1 MTSQSSEDV
10 AFQLLGWSKD
20 EGGVS
25 LQSRA
30 AADTVNDNLDAFRRA
45 VDILSSQKGQL
56 SFVAAGV
63 EGSCSENGGAL
74 MDSLLV
80 VKGYCRL
87 IKCSLSAAAST
98 VDLSKDAVDL
108 IKNLGNKLNAAL
120 REQLQEMDKKKKKE
134 KSTTNYPGDVVKKK
148 SSLRNKVVLFY
159 FKFLEDTVYGHTKKQ
174 MRLLGPTYRGVCDVA
189 ASFISLLQAEKRQ
202 MDAFVTTF
210 LPSIGWDG
218 LSSIHNDAT
227 KLIKVWI
234 EANGFFERS
243 IQHLLSLQ
251 DTHLNKMHQL
261 LPVNNQSLPSPDNSS
276 TETITRVATFLL
288 ARISSLVFIMKEL
301 DQHTKST
308 NVIATCAEDTNSNA
322 NNHDSNDLMR
332 SITARV
338 VKISRLS
345 LVAKSNLDQ
354 CTDKERAFLEAII
367 GLGSKAANSLGKTF
381 CRELE
386 LAKGESINVGLKCLL
401 ESSEVEVDNNS
412 IDVALEASGKLNL
425 MSVILGKLFA
435 SNQIAKVRIDS
446 MITFCETMLFE
457 EVPKCYQILA
467 SSSNPYNRQA
477 NEVVRNFVDTLESAT
492 HFITEKPHDNNDNPP
507 QPSKEMMHQHH
518 ELLRWMHISESHPLS
533 NELLL
538 RAVQRRILSSCLA
551 SSEDWKHD
559 ASNLIALMCQL
570 MFHKETS
577 TSHRRN
583 ISILLVRL
591 LSAATAN
598 CRASELAKSLTIE
611 ILWRECGEANIFH
624 RSISLISS
632 NGNRR
637 MRKRKRSQNK
647 PDDVL
652 FLSLDIQS
660 ICHVLEALA
669 SASCEVQ
676 LNIDSDV
683 QKKTKSL
690 WEEIL
695 NRCEGSHSQEHDCT
709 KLLLLSVSVGLLR
722 GHSAVAEFLRLVGM
736 KECSSTFFIEKT
748 LSYIELY
755 VGNATRDKIYNAMAL
770 DLCSSLLDA
779 ALTLT
784 EDGLTENL
792 VIRVVNI
799 VKYISTFAVK
809 QTSIEAVCLQHSVV
823 AFVCNVG
830 TRFHSG
836 VSDKVIQVRLL
847 CYFALFPFCFSSL
860 TTIQLPL
867 ITQSLAES
875 ISCILQ
881 KSSWYHIS
889 PNLSCLECFIKQYPL
904 HLTHLLPSSTP
915 TSVKSLLASR
925 VQGQVFSIVEDKVID
940 DESLYARYSLTD
952 ESCFLQQRCSNARQN
967 IMGESCFG
975 SKNVTSCPRCGF
987 CLLSKT
993 KVLK

>member
-1 MTSQSSEDV
+1 MASQSSEDV

-45 VDILSSQKGQL
+45 VNILSSKKGQL
-56 SFVAAGV
+56 SFVAAGE
-63 EGSCSENGGAL
+63 EGSSSSENSGAM

-120 REQLQEMDKKKKKE
+120 REQFQEMDKKKMKE
-134 KSTTNYPGDVVKKK
+134 KSTANYPGDVMKKK

-189 ASFISLLQAEKRQ
+189 ASFIALLQAEKRQ

-251 DTHLNKMHQL
+251 DTYLKKMHQL
-261 LPVNNQSLPSPDNSS
+261 LPVNNQSVPSPDTSS

-308 NVIATCAEDTNSNA
+308 NDIATCADDTNSNT
-322 NNHDSNDLMR
+322 NNYDSNDLMK

-345 LVAKSNLDQ
+345 LVAKSNFDQ

-401 ESSEVEVDNNS
+401 EPSEVEVDNNS
-412 IDVALEASGKLNL
+412 ISVESEQETTVAALEALGKLNL

-446 MITFCETMLFE
+446 ITTFCETMLFE

-467 SSSNPYNRQA
+467 SSNNPYNRQA
-477 NEVVRNFVDTLESAT
+477 NDVVRNFVDTLESAT
-492 HFITEKPHDNNDNPP
+492 HFITEKTHDNNNNPS

-518 ELLRWMHISESHPLS
+518 ELLRWMHISQSHPLS

-538 RAVQRRILSSCLA
+538 RTVQRRILSSCLA

-559 ASNLIALMCQL
+559 ASNLIAFMCQL
-570 MFHKETS
+570 MFHEETS

-591 LSAATAN
+591 LSSATAN

-611 ILWRECGEANIFH
+611 ILWRECGEANLFH
-624 RSISLISS
+624 RSISLMSS

-637 MRKRKRSQNK
+637 MRKRKRRQNK

-695 NRCEGSHSQEHDCT
+695 NSCERSHSQEYDCT

-736 KECSSTFFIEKT
+736 KECPSTFFIEKT

-784 EDGLTENL
+784 EDALTENL

-799 VKYISTFAVK
+799 VKCISTFAVK

-823 AFVCNVG
+823 AFVFNGG
-830 TRFHSG
+830 TRFYDG
-836 VSDKVIQVRLL
+836 VSDKVIQVRLFCFGFFPFL
-847 CYFALFPFCFSSL
+847 FQFSHHDTTPFNHTVTSRIYFLHSSKVELVSYFA
-860 TTIQLPL
+860 
-867 ITQSLAES
+867 ES
-875 ISCILQ
+875 
-881 KSSWYHIS
+881 
-889 PNLSCLECFIKQYPL
+889 FVFGML
-904 HLTHLLPSSTP
+904 H
-915 TSVKSLLASR
+915 
-925 VQGQVFSIVEDKVID
+925 
-940 DESLYARYSLTD
+940 
-952 ESCFLQQRCSNARQN
+952 
-967 IMGESCFG
+967 
-975 SKNVTSCPRCGF
+975 
-987 CLLSKT
+987 
-993 KVLK
+993 

>member
-1 MTSQSSEDV
+1 MASQSSEDVV

-30 AADTVNDNLDAFRRA
+30 AADSVTDNLDAFRRA
-45 VDILSSQKGQL
+45 VDILSSKKGQL
-56 SFVAAGV
+56 SFVAAGGD
-63 EGSCSENGGAL
+63 EGSSSSKNGGAL

-98 VDLSKDAVDL
+98 VDLSKDAADL

-120 REQLQEMDKKKKKE
+120 REQLQEMDKKKKE
-134 KSTTNYPGDVVKKK
+134 NSTTKYAGDVVKKQ

-189 ASFISLLQAEKRQ
+189 ASFIALLQAEKRQ
-202 MDAFVTTF
+202 MDTFVTTF

-218 LSSIHNDAT
+218 LSSIHNDAA
-227 KLIKVWI
+227 KLIKVWA

-251 DTHLNKMHQL
+251 DTHLKKMHQL
-261 LPVNNQSLPSPDNSS
+261 LPVNNQSVSSPDNSS

-308 NVIATCAEDTNSNA
+308 NAIATCADDANSNA
-322 NNHDSNDLMR
+322 NNNDTNDLMK
-332 SITARV
+332 SVTARV

-345 LVAKSNLDQ
+345 LVAKSNIDQ
-354 CTDKERAFLEAII
+354 CTNKERAFLEAII
-367 GLGSKAANSLGKTF
+367 GLGSKAGNSLGKIF
-381 CRELE
+381 CRDLE
-386 LAKGESINVGLKCLL
+386 LAKGESINVGLKSLL
-401 ESSEVEVDNNS
+401 DESSEVEVENNS
-412 IDVALEASGKLNL
+412 ISVESETETTVAALEALGKLNL
-425 MSVILGKLFA
+425 MSVILKLFA
-435 SNQIAKVRIDS
+435 SNQTAKVRIES
-446 MITFCETMLFE
+446 MTTFCETMLFE

-467 SSSNPYNRQA
+467 SSTNPYNRQA
-477 NEVVRNFVDTLESAT
+477 HEVVRNFVDTLESAT
-492 HFITEKPHDNNDNPP
+492 HFITEKTHHNNGSPS

-518 ELLRWMHISESHPLS
+518 ELLRWMHMSESHPLS

-538 RAVQRRILSSCLA
+538 RAVQRRVLSSCLA
-551 SSEDWKHD
+551 SNDDWKHD
-559 ASNLIALMCQL
+559 ASNLIAVMCQL

-583 ISILLVRL
+583 ISMLLVRL
-591 LSAATAN
+591 FSSATEN
-598 CRASELAKSLTIE
+598 RRASELAKSLTIE
-611 ILWRECGEANIFH
+611 ILWRECGEANLFN
-624 RSISLISS
+624 RSISLIPS

-647 PDDVL
+647 PDDIS
-652 FLSLDIQS
+652 FLSSDIQ
-660 ICHVLEALA
+660 IMCHVLEALA
-669 SASCEVQ
+669 SASCEAQ

-695 NRCEGSHSQEHDCT
+695 NSCERSHSEEHDCT

-722 GHSAVAEFLRLVGM
+722 GHSTIAEFLRLVGL
-736 KECSSTFFIEKT
+736 KEYSSTFFIEKT
-748 LSYIELY
+748 LSYIESY
-755 VGNATRDKIYNAMAL
+755 VGNATRDNIYNAMAL
-770 DLCSSLLDA
+770 NLCSSLLDV
-779 ALTLT
+779 ALTFT
-784 EDGLTENL
+784 EEALTENL
-792 VIRVVNI
+792 ANRVVNI
-799 VKYISTFAVK
+799 VKCISTFAVK

-823 AFVCNVG
+823 VFVCNVG

-836 VSDKVIQVRLL
+836 VSDKAIQVRLL
-847 CYFALFPFCFSSL
+847 RYFALFLFLLQFSHGGTTPFNH
-860 TTIQLPL
+860 T
-867 ITQSLAES
+867 
-875 ISCILQ
+875 
-881 KSSWYHIS
+881 
-889 PNLSCLECFIKQYPL
+889 
-904 HLTHLLPSSTP
+904 
-915 TSVKSLLASR
+915 
-925 VQGQVFSIVEDKVID
+925 
-940 DESLYARYSLTD
+940 
-952 ESCFLQQRCSNARQN
+952 
-967 IMGESCFG
+967 
-975 SKNVTSCPRCGF
+975 VTS
-987 CLLSKT
+987 
-993 KVLK
+993 

>member
-1 MTSQSSEDV
+1 MASQSSEDV

-45 VDILSSQKGQL
+45 VDILSSKKGQL
-56 SFVAAGV
+56 SFVAAGGD
-63 EGSCSENGGAL
+63 EESSSENGGTK

-98 VDLSKDAVDL
+98 VDLSKEAVDL

-120 REQLQEMDKKKKKE
+120 REQLQEMDKKKKE
-134 KSTTNYPGDVVKKK
+134 VSTTKYAGDLVKKR

-159 FKFLEDTVYGHTKKQ
+159 FKFLEDSVYGQTKKQ

-189 ASFISLLQAEKRQ
+189 ASFIALLQAEKRQ

-227 KLIKVWI
+227 KLIKVWT

-251 DTHLNKMHQL
+251 DTQLKKMHQL
-261 LPVNNQSLPSPDNSS
+261 LPVNNQSLPSPDTSS

-301 DQHTKST
+301 DLHTKST
-308 NVIATCAEDTNSNA
+308 NVIATCAGDDTNSNG
-322 NNHDSNDLMR
+322 NNNDKNDLMKC
-332 SITARV
+332 ITARV
-338 VKISRLS
+338 VNISRLS

-354 CTDKERAFLEAII
+354 CTVKERAFFEAII
-367 GLGSKAANSLGKTF
+367 GLGSKAGNSLGKIF
-381 CRELE
+381 CRDLE
-386 LAKGESINVGLKCLL
+386 LAKGETINVGLKCLL
-401 ESSEVEVDNNS
+401 ESSEVEVCNNS
-412 IDVALEASGKLNL
+412 IGVESEQETTAAALEALGKLNL
-425 MSVILGKLFA
+425 MNVILGKLFA
-435 SNQIAKVRIDS
+435 SNQTAKVRIES
-446 MITFCETMLFE
+446 MTTFCETMLFE

-467 SSSNPYNRQA
+467 SSTNPYNRQA
-477 NEVVRNFVDTLESAT
+477 NEVVRNFVDILESAT
-492 HFITEKPHDNNDNPP
+492 HFIITEKMHDNNGKPF
-507 QPSKEMMHQHH
+507 QLSKEIMHQHH
-518 ELLRWMHISESHPLS
+518 ELLRWMHVSESHPLS

-538 RAVQRRILSSCLA
+538 LTVQRRILSSCLA
-551 SSEDWKHD
+551 RSEDWKHD
-559 ASNLIALMCQL
+559 ASNFITFMCQL

-583 ISILLVRL
+583 ISILLLRL
-591 LSAATAN
+591 LSSATAN

-611 ILWRECGEANIFH
+611 ILWRECGETNLFN

-632 NGNRR
+632 DGNRR

-647 PDDVL
+647 PDDES
-652 FLSLDIQS
+652 FLSQDIQI
-660 ICHVLEALA
+660 ICHVLEALV
-669 SASCEVQ
+669 SASCKAQ

-695 NRCEGSHSQEHDCT
+695 NSCDRSHSQEHDCT

-722 GHSAVAEFLRLVGM
+722 GYSNIAEFLRLVGL
-736 KECSSTFFIEKT
+736 KECSSTFFIDKT
-748 LSYIELY
+748 LSYIESY
-755 VGNATRDKIYNAMAL
+755 VGNATRDKIYDAMAL
-770 DLCSSLLDA
+770 NLCSFLLDS
-779 ALTLT
+779 ALTFT
-784 EDGLTENL
+784 EEALSENL

-799 VKYISTFAVK
+799 VKCISSFAVK
-809 QTSIEAVCLQHSVV
+809 QTSTEAVCLQHSVV

-830 TRFHSG
+830 ARFHSG
-836 VSDKVIQVRLL
+836 VSDKAIQVRLF
-847 CYFALFPFCFSSL
+847 CFVFFPFFFVAILSQHD
-860 TTIQLPL
+860 TTPFNH
-867 ITQSLAES
+867 T
-875 ISCILQ
+875 
-881 KSSWYHIS
+881 
-889 PNLSCLECFIKQYPL
+889 
-904 HLTHLLPSSTP
+904 
-915 TSVKSLLASR
+915 
-925 VQGQVFSIVEDKVID
+925 
-940 DESLYARYSLTD
+940 
-952 ESCFLQQRCSNARQN
+952 
-967 IMGESCFG
+967 
-975 SKNVTSCPRCGF
+975 VTS
-987 CLLSKT
+987 
-993 KVLK
+993 